1 MRLWHQALLPIL
13 DGPRLLDTH
22 MSCCNL
28 RGLGWGKKN
37 SAVDYVFAD
46 PRGED
51 ALAVYH
57 NAVLYEMYKR
67 GYNFDQKWKDF
78 AYCGKRRP
86 ARKANYDLCWGMTQ
100 LQVALVGHTEDI
112 FLSDVQALVDRG
124 VDIQLDPYPMLSG
137 QRSWLVSANGKEVV
151 YTP

>member
-1 MRLWHQALLPIL
+1 MRLWHQALLQVL

-37 SAVDYVFAD
+37 SAVDYVFKD

-57 NAVLYEMYKR
+57 HAVLEEMKRR
-67 GYNFDQKWKDF
+67 GYNFDHAWLS
-78 AYCGKRRP
+78 AGYCGKRRP
-86 ARKANYDLCWGMTQ
+86 ERDANYALCYGMRK
-100 LQVALVGHTEDI
+100 LQVALMGHTEDI
-112 FLSDVQALVDRG
+112 FLSDVQALSDRG
-124 VDIQLDPYPMLSG
+124 VEIYWAKVGDA
-137 QRSWLVSANGKEVV
+137 WHVSVNDREVV

>member
-37 SAVDYVFAD
+37 SAVDYVFKD

-57 NAVLYEMYKR
+57 NAVLREMQDR
-67 GYNFDQKWKDF
+67 GYNFDKQWYDF
-78 AYCGKRRP
+78 KYCGKRRP
-86 ARKANYDLCWGMTQ
+86 LRDANVELCIAMLP
-100 LQVALVGHTEDI
+100 LQVALAGHTEDI
-112 FLSDVQALVDRG
+112 FLSDVQALVDRRG
-124 VDIQLDPYPMLSG
+124 DIQLDPYPILSG
-137 QRSWLVSANGKEVV
+137 QRSWLVSSRGKEVV